1 MSELLSFRE
10 SRLSINSCL
19 YAPLLVSYLFSAT
32 LVHPNP
38 ILSSMSTPTSWDRD
52 PIKAFREFVATT
64 AFAET
69 GRRLPADGTLRI
81 PSAASAKIY
90 NFMFAN
96 VAGWMIEQ
104 GLTFS
109 TVTHADLAR
118 FIGRTTKG
126 KLILNSKIAY
136 RYLRLLERC
145 YEHLD
150 VNPNPAQLAILNID
164 RAHMTRDDAGRTLSD
179 EQLVRFFAAL
189 PAEAPRRRTSTPF
202 EGWKRRRDRAM
213 QVVMALAGLRVSE
226 AIGLLMSE
234 IGRQQALDGSIVLTI
249 TPDEKHDTSH
259 EHTITLPR
267 DGADELLP
275 WLAERETLAIPG
287 QFVFPANAAGA
298 RMTRKTVYVQMRA
311 TFERAGM
318 DLARSG
324 GRTLRNTFAK
334 QQLDNGASPDD
345 LKDVLGLALERSAAD
360 YKLTRVKPDPGENID
375 DKG

>member
-1 MSELLSFRE
+1 
-10 SRLSINSCL
+10 
-19 YAPLLVSYLFSAT
+19 
-32 LVHPNP
+32 
-38 ILSSMSTPTSWDRD
+38 
-52 PIKAFREFVATT
+52 
-64 AFAET
+64 
-69 GRRLPADGTLRI
+69 
-81 PSAASAKIY
+81 
-90 NFMFAN
+90 
-96 VAGWMIEQ
+96 
-104 GLTFS
+104 
-109 TVTHADLAR
+109 
-118 FIGRTTKG
+118 
-126 KLILNSKIAY
+126 
-136 RYLRLLERC
+136 
-145 YEHLD
+145 
-150 VNPNPAQLAILNID
+150 
-164 RAHMTRDDAGRTLSD
+164 
-179 EQLVRFFAAL
+179 
-189 PAEAPRRRTSTPF
+189 
-202 EGWKRRRDRAM
+202 M
-213 QVVMALAGLRVSE
+213 QVVIALAGLRVSE

-234 IGRQQALDGSIVLTI
+234 IGRQQALDGAIVLTI

-360 YKLTRVKPDPGENID
+360 YKLTRVKPDPGEHTD